1 MEILEKELI
10 KKSQNGNVESFEEL
24 ISNYQKKVF
33 NIAFGMMHN
42 QDDAYDISQEVFIRV
57 FKSIK
62 KFKGQSSFSTWLYR
76 ITTNACLDELRK
88 RKNNKN
94 IISIDQ
100 EIQLEEGEVFRQ
112 IEDNGP
118 TPELIVERNE
128 LKEIVRDAI
137 SQLSNEHK
145 EVIILRDIHGF
156 SYDDIA
162 EIIKCP
168 QGTVK
173 SRINRARSMLKDILK
188 NKRELWDKDYVK

>member
-1 MEILEKELI
+1 MEIIEKELI
-10 KKSQNGNVESFEEL
+10 KKSQKGDIESFEKL

-42 QDDAYDISQEVFIRV
+42 HDDAYDISQEVFIRV
-57 FKSIK
+57 FKSIR

-100 EIQLEEGEVFRQ
+100 EIQLEDGEVFRQ
-112 IEDNGP
+112 IEDDGP
-118 TPELIVERNE
+118 TPELVAERNE
-128 LKEIVRDAI
+128 LREIIREAI
-137 SQLSNEHK
+137 SKLSDEHK
-145 EVIILRDIHGF
+145 EVIVLRDIQGF

-173 SRINRARSMLKDILK
+173 SRINRARRMLKEILK
-188 NKRELWDKDYVK
+188 NKVELWDKDYVK

>member
-1 MEILEKELI
+1 MEIIEKELI
-10 KKSQNGNVESFEEL
+10 KKSQKGDIESFEKL
-24 ISNYQKKVF
+24 ISSYQKKVF

-42 QDDAYDISQEVFIRV
+42 HDDAYDISQEVFIRV
-57 FKSIK
+57 FKSIR

-100 EIQLEEGEVFRQ
+100 EIQLEDGEVFRQ
-112 IEDNGP
+112 IEDDGP
-118 TPELIVERNE
+118 TPELVAERNE
-128 LKEIVRDAI
+128 LREIIKEAI
-137 SQLSNEHK
+137 SKLSDEHK
-145 EVIILRDIHGF
+145 EVIVLRDIQGF

-162 EIIKCP
+162 DIIKCP

-173 SRINRARSMLKDILK
+173 SRINRARRMLKEILK
-188 NKRELWDKDYVK
+188 NKVELWDKDYVK

>member
-1 MEILEKELI
+1 
-10 KKSQNGNVESFEEL
+10 
-24 ISNYQKKVF
+24 
-33 NIAFGMMHN
+33 MHN
-42 QDDAYDISQEVFIRV
+42 HDDAYDISQEVFIRV

-100 EIQLEEGEVFRQ
+100 EIQLEDGEVFRQ
-112 IEDNGP
+112 IEDDGP
-118 TPELIVERNE
+118 TPELVAERNE
-128 LKEIVRDAI
+128 LREIIKEAI
-137 SQLSNEHK
+137 SKLSDEHK
-145 EVIILRDIHGF
+145 EVIVLRDIQGF

-173 SRINRARSMLKDILK
+173 SRINRARRMLKEILK
-188 NKRELWDKDYVK
+188 NKVELWDKDYVK